1 MIVMVDILDQRYN
14 KCHQKNLILYLG
26 LVGDGIMNKTRLF
39 LFAIILLSVQAQ
51 AAVDRLRCM
60 WRDDPATTMVVGWDQ
75 VYGTN
80 PVIYFDKQDHGRN
93 FNGYK
98 QSKRPDHMVE
108 AKGMKN
114 HFARLGGLEPNTV
127 YYFIIKDSEGIS
139 NRFSFKTAPA
149 DASYRLSIIAGGD
162 SRNHREARQSA
173 NTLVAKLRPHVVLFN
188 GDMTVRDGSSE
199 WIEWFD
205 DWQLTIHAEGR
216 ITPVLVARG
225 NHETE
230 NKTLLDLFDL
240 PHPGNFYALTF
251 GGSLLRIYTLNTMIP
266 AGGIQAEWLENDL
279 RQHNATVSWKIAQY
293 HHAMRPH
300 TSAKTEKD
308 ELYLHWAR
316 IFHDFGIRLAI
327 ESDSHVVKWT
337 HPIRPDT
344 GPDSDMGFVRDDA
357 SGTVFV
363 GEGCWGAP
371 LRENDDD
378 KAWTRA
384 SGSFN
389 QFNWI
394 FVDKDK
400 IEVRTVMTD
409 GSSQVGEVSPAN
421 IFEPPIGLPLWSPP
435 GGDVIR
441 LYQRKKEAPVRQLA
455 EESVTPQS
463 VMVNPGAAHQDVGD
477 NSSTWESLPKL
488 QINPATGRIKVDYE
502 LSQKADV
509 TLILM
514 NTANEV
520 ISQLSNPAQE
530 AGAYSKSLDMS
541 KLPRGKFL
549 LTIKAGELT
558 LKRLVV
564 LRI

>member
-1 MIVMVDILDQRYN
+1 
-14 KCHQKNLILYLG
+14 
-26 LVGDGIMNKTRLF
+26 
-39 LFAIILLSVQAQ
+39 
-51 AAVDRLRCM
+51 
-60 WRDDPATTMVVGWDQ
+60 MVVGWDQ

-80 PVIYFDKQDHGRN
+80 PVIYFDKTDHGKN
-93 FNGYK
+93 FNSYK
-98 QSKRPDHMVE
+98 QSKRPDHVVE

-114 HFARLGGLEPNTV
+114 HYARLGGLEANTV

-149 DASYRLSIIAGGD
+149 DASQRLAIIAGGD

-173 NTLVAKLRPHVVLFN
+173 NLLVAKLKPHVVLFN
-188 GDMTVRDGSSE
+188 GDMTVRDGSAE
-199 WIEWFD
+199 WVEWMD
-205 DWQLTIHAEGR
+205 DWQLTISAAGR

-225 NHETE
+225 NHESE

-240 PHPGNFYALTF
+240 PHPGNFYALTL
-251 GGSLLRIYTLNTMIP
+251 GGNLLRIYTLNTMIP
-266 AGGIQAEWLENDL
+266 AGGVQYDWLQSDL
-279 RQHNATVSWKIAQY
+279 RQHNTEVSWKMAQY

-308 ELYLHWAR
+308 ELYLHWAQL
-316 IFHDFGIRLAI
+316 FHDFGIRLAV

-337 HPIRPDT
+337 HPLRPDT
-344 GPDSDMGFVRDDA
+344 GPEAELGFVRDDA
-357 SGTVFV
+357 TGTVFV

-371 LRENDDD
+371 LREHDDD
-378 KAWTRA
+378 KRWTRA

-400 IEVRTVMTD
+400 MEIRTVMTD
-409 GSSQVGEVSPAN
+409 GSSQVGEVSPNN
-421 IFEPPIGLPLWSPP
+421 IFEPPIGLSLWSPP

-441 LYQRKKEAPVRQLA
+441 IYQRKREVPERQLA
-455 EESVTPQS
+455 EETLTP
-463 VMVNPGAAHQDVGD
+463 AAPPAISTSARPEGQD
-477 NSSTWESLPKL
+477 NSSSWDALPKL
-488 QINPATGRIKVDYE
+488 QINPATGRIKIDFE

-509 TLILM
+509 TLVLM
-514 NTANEV
+514 NTANE
-520 ISQLSNPAQE
+520 IIGNLSNPAQD
-530 AGAYSKSLDMS
+530 AGAYSKSLDLS

-549 LTIKAGELT
+549 LTILAGEHT
-558 LKRLVV
+558 LKRYVV